1 MLVFFMFGYKME
13 RFKGRLFIIVADVR
27 KISICKIACIYC
39 LKKLPFLRKKNRTK
53 EYLLFTFI
61 FEEFSILENAE
72 AREHLDLVFCTFPR
86 RLKIKYKMGCVR
98 KIIVSKYSNFSVD
111 VKM

>member
-1 MLVFFMFGYKME
+1 M
-13 RFKGRLFIIVADVR
+13 
-27 KISICKIACIYC
+27 
-39 LKKLPFLRKKNRTK
+39 TK

-72 AREHLDLVFCTFPR
+72 TREHLYLVLCTFPC
-86 RLKIKYKMGCVR
+86 IKYKMGFVR